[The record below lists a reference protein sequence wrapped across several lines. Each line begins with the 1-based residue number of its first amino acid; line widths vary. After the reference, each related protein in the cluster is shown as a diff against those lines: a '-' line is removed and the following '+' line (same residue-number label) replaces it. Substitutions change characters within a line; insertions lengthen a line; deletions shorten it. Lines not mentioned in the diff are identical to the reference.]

1 MSEGGGGGGLYE
13 EIVDI
18 YLGPLQI
25 GLLVQ
30 NGNIGRGGGG
40 HKISSVFFLGGGMPD
55 IPIFGGKQ

>member
-1 MSEGGGGGGLYE
+1 MYD

-30 NGNIGRGGGG
+30 NGNIGGGGG
-40 HKISSVFFLGGGMPD
+40 GGGRSQNFKCIFFGGGGMPD

>member
-1 MSEGGGGGGLYE
+1 MSEGGGGGLYE

-30 NGNIGRGGGG
+30 NGNIGGGG
-40 HKISSVFFLGGGMPD
+40 HKISSVFFLGGGYA
-55 IPIFGGKQ
+55 